1 MWSVWNTGDERTD
14 HVYFAEYN
22 TYGSGSTGA
31 ARPSFARVLG
41 SSDAAKWNIGTSAGS
56 DYASWV
62 DAAYIV

>member
-1 MWSVWNTGDERTD
+1 MWSSWNGSDDTS

-31 ARPSFARVLG
+31 ARPSFAKVLG
-41 SSDAAKWNIGTSAGS
+41 ASDAAKWSISTSAGS

-62 DAAYIV
+62 DAAYVV